1 MSETHKKL
9 PKLFWVQLALA
20 AIVGLLF
27 FTMPSK
33 DHASSNTEKVEK
45 AAENLAPVG
54 SVSIASTTAGS
65 SKARSGEEVYKA
77 SCQACHATGVANAPK
92 LDDKA
97 AWEPRV
103 ATGIGALINTALNG
117 KGAMPA
123 RGGNPAIT
131 DDEIKAT
138 VLYMTKTA
146 GFELGTE
153 SAAKTETTEVLK
165 QPKEEQT
172 AESNTATLKTATSVA
187 AVASAIKEPIA
198 PAAPKEPVA
207 PSAMKVAE
215 EKIEKV
221 TQTEEKKEVAAAVEN
236 VAVDNKEG
244 EKAYRNSCFACHDM
258 GIAGSPKLGDKAAWV
273 DRIATGNDALYA
285 SAIKGKGAMPAKGGN
300 VGLSDEAV
308 TAAVN
313 YMVSKAK

>member
-1 MSETHKKL
+1 MSKAHDKL
-9 PKLFWVQLALA
+9 PKFFWMQLALA
-20 AIVGLLF
+20 VIVGIGFLITYF
-27 FTMPSK
+27 QGGGK
-33 DHASSNTEKVEK
+33 DDGASESQMKSVAK
-45 AAENLAPVG
+45 NLKPIGA
-54 SVSIASTTAGS
+54 VSTKDTALSGS
-65 SKARSGEEVYKA
+65 SKARSGKEVYNA
-77 SCQACHATGVANAPK
+77 SCMACHATGVANAPK

-103 ATGIGALINTALNG
+103 ATGFDTLLKTAING

-146 GFELGTE
+146 GFELSEE
-153 SAAKTETTEVLK
+153 SISK
-165 QPKEEQT
+165 
-172 AESNTATLKTATSVA
+172 
-187 AVASAIKEPIA
+187 IKEPEQVT
-198 PAAPKEPVA
+198 AAVEPNTETATEDTVASLAIMKEPVA
-207 PSAMKVAE
+207 PAAPQEPVAPSEMKVAE
-215 EKIEKV
+215 KV
-221 TQTEEKKEVAAAVEN
+221 I
-236 VAVDNKEG
+236 AVDNKEG

-300 VGLSDEAV
+300 AGLSDEAV
-308 TAAVN
+308 SAAVD
-313 YMVSKAK
+313 YMVSKSK

>member
-1 MSETHKKL
+1 MSKSHDKL
-9 PKLFWVQLALA
+9 PKLFWAQLALA
-20 AIVGLLF
+20 ALVGVGFLVTF
-27 FTMPSK
+27 FQSGFK
-33 DHASSNTEKVEK
+33 HDDLEKSSNLEK
-45 AAENLAPVG
+45 AAKNLEPIGA
-54 SVSIASTTAGS
+54 VSTKGEQASSGAN
-65 SKARSGEEVYKA
+65 KARSGKEVYNA
-77 SCQACHATGVANAPK
+77 SCVACHATGVANAPK

-103 ATGIGALINTALNG
+103 ATGLDALINTALNG

-131 DDEIKAT
+131 DAEIKAT
-138 VLYMTKTA
+138 VLYMTQTA
-146 GFELGTE
+146 GFELGSE
-153 SAAKTETTEVLK
+153 SAAKVEEKETVE
-165 QPKEEQT
+165 P
-172 AESNTATLKTATSVA
+172 NTAILKTAPSVA

-221 TQTEEKKEVAAAVEN
+221 TQTEEKKEVVAVES

-258 GIAGSPKLGDKAAWV
+258 GIAGSPKLGDKAAWAA
-273 DRIATGNDALYA
+273 RIATGNDAMYE

-300 VGLSDEAV
+300 AGLSDEAV
-308 TAAVN
+308 TAAVD